1 MSTNNRASQDPM
13 PTTDR
18 PKVTRGRH
26 AGKVLRVSLAMLRQ
40 ITGKTQVSVADGS
53 DIRQGDVSTLENR
66 EDLGGVR
73 LDTLRRY
80 VAALGGEMEIGVVVG
95 GRRYIITGAQS
106 HE

>member
-1 MSTNNRASQDPM
+1 MSTNNRAHPDPM

-26 AGKVLRVSLAMLRQ
+26 AGLVLRVSLAMLRQ
-40 ITGKTQVSVADGS
+40 ITGKTQVTVAEGS
-53 DIRQGDVSTLENR
+53 EIRQGDVSTLENR

-80 VAALGGEMEIGVVVG
+80 VDALGGEVEINVVIG
-95 GRRYIITGAQS
+95 GRRYVITGAQV